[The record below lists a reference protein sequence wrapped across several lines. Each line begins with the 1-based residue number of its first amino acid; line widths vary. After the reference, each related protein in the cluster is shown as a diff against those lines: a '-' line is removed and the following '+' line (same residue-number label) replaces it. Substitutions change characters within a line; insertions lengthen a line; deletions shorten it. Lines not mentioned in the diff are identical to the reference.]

1 MDYAAEALKL
11 HAQQH
16 GKIEI
21 GTKFVVNNEDDLAV
35 AYTPGVAAV
44 SMAIAGDTTKSY
56 EMTNRGNQ
64 VAIISDGSA
73 VLGLGD
79 IGPEGAMP
87 VMEGKALLFKKL
99 AGVDAFPLCI
109 GTKDP
114 EEITNFVKN
123 LVPSFAGINLEDIAA
138 PGCFYIEDQLSDIG
152 IPVFHDDQHGTAI
165 VTLAGLINALKVT
178 GKDTS
183 SRVVVSGSGAGGIA
197 SAKLLYDYG
206 FKNIVLIDSKGI
218 VSANRTDL
226 NSFKQQALEFTNKE
240 HMDGSCS
247 DAMKGSDIFV
257 GLSLGGI
264 VSQEMVSS
272 MNKDP
277 IIFAMANPTPEI
289 MPSEALEAGAR
300 VVGTGRSDFP
310 NQINN
315 SLAFPGIFRGL
326 LDAKAPAVTTSM
338 KIAASKAIAS
348 LITEPSEDLIIPST
362 LDERVVPVVSA
373 AVRSA

>member
-1 MDYAAEALKL
+1 MDYNAEALKL
-11 HAQQH
+11 HSMQR

-44 SMAIAGDTTKSY
+44 SMAIANDTSKSF
-56 EMTNRGNQ
+56 EMTNRANQ
-64 VAIISDGSA
+64 VAIVSDGSA

-123 LVPSFAGINLEDIAA
+123 IVPSFAGINLEDIAA
-138 PGCFYIEDQLSDIG
+138 PGCFYIEEQLANIG

-165 VTLAGLINALKVT
+165 VTLAGLINALKIT
-178 GKDTS
+178 GKNTE
-183 SRVVVSGSGAGGIA
+183 SRVVVSGAGAGGIA

-206 FKNIVLIDSKGI
+206 FKNIVLIDSQGI
-218 VSANRTDL
+218 VSPNRSDL
-226 NSFKQQALEFTNKE
+226 NPVKQKALEFTN
-240 HMDGSCS
+240 HQGLDGTSA
-247 DAMKGSDIFV
+247 DAMKGSDIFI

-289 MPSEALEAGAR
+289 MPHEALEAGAK

-338 KIAASKAIAS
+338 KIAASEAIAS
-348 LITEPSEDLIIPST
+348 LITEPKEDLIIPST

-373 AVRSA
+373 AVKSA

>member
-1 MDYAAEALKL
+1 MDYNAEALKL
-11 HAQQH
+11 HSMQR

-44 SMAIAGDTTKSY
+44 SMAIANDTSKSF
-56 EMTNRGNQ
+56 EMTNRANQ
-64 VAIISDGSA
+64 VAIVSDGSA

-123 LVPSFAGINLEDIAA
+123 IVPSFAGINLEDIAA
-138 PGCFYIEDQLSDIG
+138 PGCFYIEEQLANIG

-165 VTLAGLINALKVT
+165 VTLAGLINALKIT
-178 GKDTS
+178 GKNTE
-183 SRVVVSGSGAGGIA
+183 SRVVVSGAGAGGIA

-206 FKNIVLIDSKGI
+206 FKNIVLIDSQGI
-218 VSANRTDL
+218 VSPNRSDL
-226 NSFKQQALEFTNKE
+226 NSVKQKALEFTNQQGL
-240 HMDGSCS
+240 DGTSA
-247 DAMKGSDIFV
+247 DAMKGSDIFI

-289 MPSEALEAGAR
+289 MPHEALEAGAK

-338 KIAASKAIAS
+338 KIAASEAIAS
-348 LITEPSEDLIIPST
+348 LITEPKEDLIIPST

-373 AVRSA
+373 AVKSA

>member
-114 EEITNFVKN
+114 EEITNFVDKYQ
-123 LVPSFAGINLEDIAA
+123 V
-138 PGCFYIEDQLSDIG
+138 
-152 IPVFHDDQHGTAI
+152 
-165 VTLAGLINALKVT
+165 
-178 GKDTS
+178 
-183 SRVVVSGSGAGGIA
+183 
-197 SAKLLYDYG
+197 
-206 FKNIVLIDSKGI
+206 
-218 VSANRTDL
+218 
-226 NSFKQQALEFTNKE
+226 
-240 HMDGSCS
+240 
-247 DAMKGSDIFV
+247 
-257 GLSLGGI
+257 
-264 VSQEMVSS
+264 
-272 MNKDP
+272 
-277 IIFAMANPTPEI
+277 
-289 MPSEALEAGAR
+289 
-300 VVGTGRSDFP
+300 
-310 NQINN
+310 
-315 SLAFPGIFRGL
+315 
-326 LDAKAPAVTTSM
+326 
-338 KIAASKAIAS
+338 
-348 LITEPSEDLIIPST
+348 
-362 LDERVVPVVSA
+362 
-373 AVRSA
+373 